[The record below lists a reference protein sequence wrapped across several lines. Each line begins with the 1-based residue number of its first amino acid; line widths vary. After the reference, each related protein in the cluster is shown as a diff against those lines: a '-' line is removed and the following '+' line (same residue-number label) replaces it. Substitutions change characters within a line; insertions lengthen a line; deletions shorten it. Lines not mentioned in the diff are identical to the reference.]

1 MKFKLSGVLCSKLD
15 IIDDAEQTPG
25 RSREMTRFRQEC
37 YEPIEKAMIKL
48 RPTFRLTDLSEVW
61 NTVNDILVKHSY
73 KIVNSEFHTDERDG
87 LTDAEFEITSIED
100 EGC

>member
-25 RSREMTRFRQEC
+25 HSREMTRFRHEC
-37 YEPIEKAMIKL
+37 YEPIVKAMIKL
-48 RPTFRLTDLSEVW
+48 RPADKYTDLSEVW
-61 NTVNDILVKHSY
+61 NTVDDVLAKHNF

-87 LTDAEFEITSIED
+87 LTEAEFEITSTSTEK
-100 EGC
+100 

>member
-25 RSREMTRFRQEC
+25 RSREMTRFRHEC
-37 YEPIEKAMIKL
+37 YEPIVKAMIKL
-48 RPTFRLTDLSEVW
+48 RPKETYTDLSEVW
-61 NTVNDILVKHSY
+61 NTVNEILEKRSY

-87 LTDAEFEITSIED
+87 LTDAVFEITSTE
-100 EGC
+100 E

>member
-37 YEPIEKAMIKL
+37 YEPIVKAMIKL
-48 RPTFRLTDLSEVW
+48 RPAFRLTDLRKVL
-61 NTVNDILVKHSY
+61 NTVNDILVNHSY
-73 KIVNSEFHTDERDG
+73 KIINSQGKRVGDWMDV
-87 LTDAEFEITSIED
+87 EFEITSIED
-100 EGC
+100 EKC

>member
-37 YEPIEKAMIKL
+37 YEPIVNAMIKL
-48 RPTFRLTDLSEVW
+48 RPAFRLTDLSEVC
-61 NTVNDILVKHSY
+61 NTVNDILVKHRY
-73 KIVNSEFHTDERDG
+73 KIVNRQGKRVGAWMDV
-87 LTDAEFEITSIED
+87 EFEITSIED

>member
-25 RSREMTRFRQEC
+25 HSREMTRFRHQC
-37 YEPIEKAMIKL
+37 YEPIVKAMIKL
-48 RPTFRLTDLSEVW
+48 RPADKNTDLSEVW
-61 NTVNDILVKHSY
+61 NIVNEILVKNNY

-87 LTDAEFEITSIED
+87 LTDAEFEISSVED
-100 EGC
+100 

>member
-37 YEPIEKAMIKL
+37 YEQIVKAMIKL
-48 RPTFRLTDLSEVW
+48 RPAEKNTDLSEVL
-61 NTVNDILVKHSY
+61 NTVNNILVNHSY
-73 KIVNSEFHTDERDG
+73 KIVHSEFHTDERDG

>member
-25 RSREMTRFRQEC
+25 HSREMTRFRHEC
-37 YEPIEKAMIKL
+37 YEPIVKAMIKL
-48 RPTFRLTDLSEVW
+48 RPADKYTDLSEVW

-87 LTDAEFEITSIED
+87 LTDAEFEITSIE
-100 EGC
+100 E